1 MIQPT
6 DIVFTFSNGSNGPNN
21 SNPNLSLGSTPS
33 AVNVGVSIEN
43 LFESLSTEDAQNG
56 RIDYRCFYVFNDS
69 ASENLPSTAV
79 YFDSQLNSTA
89 QLNVGVSVA
98 NEQQKLTVSGVPS
111 GGSIKLTY
119 DGDETSAINYGGS
132 PAQFATNIATQ
143 LNALAALSGITCVST
158 DFGSYS
164 VYDINFTGDSGNRYH
179 PILSISNNSLSGS
192 VTLSIV
198 KSVNGS
204 PINTVAPLIT
214 NSLNAPAGISF
225 RDSGPNDRINI
236 GLLGPTEGF
245 PIWVRRI
252 VPAGTFASSSSGATF
267 KVYGVPI

>member
-164 VYDINFTGDSGNRYH
+164 VYEINFTGDSGNRYH
-179 PILSISNNSLSGS
+179 PILSISW
-192 VTLSIV
+192 IMQ
-198 KSVNGS
+198 
-204 PINTVAPLIT
+204 
-214 NSLNAPAGISF
+214 
-225 RDSGPNDRINI
+225 
-236 GLLGPTEGF
+236 
-245 PIWVRRI
+245 
-252 VPAGTFASSSSGATF
+252 
-267 KVYGVPI
+267 

>member
-1 MIQPT
+1 
-6 DIVFTFSNGSNGPNN
+6 
-21 SNPNLSLGSTPS
+21 
-33 AVNVGVSIEN
+33 
-43 LFESLSTEDAQNG
+43 
-56 RIDYRCFYVFNDS
+56 
-69 ASENLPSTAV
+69 
-79 YFDSQLNSTA
+79 
-89 QLNVGVSVA
+89 
-98 NEQQKLTVSGVPS
+98 
-111 GGSIKLTY
+111 
-119 DGDETSAINYGGS
+119 
-132 PAQFATNIATQ
+132 
-143 LNALAALSGITCVST
+143 
-158 DFGSYS
+158 